1 MNELIQLLPKAELH
15 MHIEGSLE
23 PELMFKLAERN
34 GIELPYDSV
43 DELKAKYNFNNL
55 QEFLDIYYQGCAVL
69 QTEQDFYDLAWA
81 YLEKAKDDH
90 VVHTEIFYD
99 PQSHTNRGIPF
110 ETAINGLYR
119 AFDDAQNQLGISF
132 HIIACFLRHLPEQDA
147 LDLYPK
153 IFENRDKI
161 LGIGLDS
168 SEMGHPPEKYQKVFA
183 QAKKDGFK
191 VVAHAGEEGPAAYV
205 REAIDILQVDRIDH
219 GNRCLDDDILTAQ
232 IAKAGLALTVC
243 PLSNLKLQVVKDLKD
258 HPIKTMLN
266 KGLMATINSDDPAY
280 FGGYI
285 NDNFYQL
292 AEAVSLSD
300 DQIFT
305 LVENSF
311 KASFL
316 PESIKEIHL
325 KALNSF
331 GSHE

>member
-1 MNELIQLLPKAELH
+1 MNELIQMLPKAELH

-23 PELMFKLAERN
+23 PELMFKLAARN
-34 GIELPYDSV
+34 GIDLPYDSV
-43 DELKAKYNFNNL
+43 ADLQAKYDFNNL

-81 YLEKAKDDH
+81 YLERAKQDH

-99 PQSHTNRGIPF
+99 PQSHTDRGIPF
-110 ETAINGLYR
+110 DTAINGLYR
-119 AFDDAQNQLGISF
+119 AFNDAQEQLGISF

-147 LDLYPK
+147 IDLYPEILK
-153 IFENRDKI
+153 HQDKI

-168 SEMGHPPEKYQKVFA
+168 SELGHPPEKYQRVFA

-191 VVAHAGEEGPAAYV
+191 VVAHAGEEGPAEYV
-205 REAIDILQVDRIDH
+205 KQAIELLEVDRIDH
-219 GNRCLDDDILTAQ
+219 GNHCLDDDILTAQ
-232 IAKAGLALTVC
+232 IAHKNLALTVC
-243 PLSNLKLQVVKDLKD
+243 PLSNLKLKVVKDLTD
-258 HPIKTMLN
+258 HPIKTMLK

-285 NDNFYQL
+285 NANFYQL
-292 AEAVSLSD
+292 AEAVDLSD
-300 DQIFT
+300 DEIFT

-316 PESIKEIHL
+316 PDSIKAIHL
-325 KALNSF
+325 KALNAF
-331 GSHE
+331 G

>member
-1 MNELIQLLPKAELH
+1 

-23 PELMFKLAERN
+23 PELMFKLAARN
-34 GIELPYDSV
+34 GIDLPYDSV
-43 DELKAKYNFNNL
+43 AELQAKYDFNNL

-81 YLEKAKDDH
+81 YLERAKQDH

-99 PQSHTNRGIPF
+99 PQSHTDRGIPF
-110 ETAINGLYR
+110 DTAIKGLYR
-119 AFDDAQNQLGISF
+119 AFNDAQEQLGISF

-147 LDLYPK
+147 LDLYPEILK
-153 IFENRDKI
+153 HQDKI

-168 SEMGHPPEKYQKVFA
+168 SELGHPPEKYQRVFE

-191 VVAHAGEEGPAAYV
+191 VVAHAGEEGPAEYV
-205 REAIDILQVDRIDH
+205 KQAIELLDVDRIDH
-219 GNRCLDDDILTAQ
+219 GNHCLDDDILTAQ
-232 IAKAGLALTVC
+232 IAHKNLALTVC
-243 PLSNLKLQVVKDLKD
+243 PLSNLKLKVVKDLKD
-258 HPIKTMLN
+258 HPIKTMLK

-292 AEAVSLSD
+292 AEAVDLSD
-300 DQIFT
+300 DDIFT

-316 PESIKEIHL
+316 PDSIKAIHL
-325 KALNSF
+325 KALNAF
-331 GSHE
+331 G

>member
-1 MNELIQLLPKAELH
+1 MAELQ
-15 MHIEGSLE
+15 
-23 PELMFKLAERN
+23 
-34 GIELPYDSV
+34 
-43 DELKAKYNFNNL
+43 AKYDFNNL

-81 YLEKAKDDH
+81 YLERAKQDH

-99 PQSHTNRGIPF
+99 PQSHTDRGIPF
-110 ETAINGLYR
+110 DTAIKGLYR
-119 AFDDAQNQLGISF
+119 AFNDAQEQLGISF

-147 LDLYPK
+147 LDLYPEILK
-153 IFENRDKI
+153 HQDKI

-168 SEMGHPPEKYQKVFA
+168 SELGHPPEKYQRVFE

-191 VVAHAGEEGPAAYV
+191 VVAHAGEEGPAEYV
-205 REAIDILQVDRIDH
+205 KQAIELLDVDRIDH
-219 GNRCLDDDILTAQ
+219 GNHCLDDDILTAQ
-232 IAKAGLALTVC
+232 IAHKNLALTVC
-243 PLSNLKLQVVKDLKD
+243 PLSNLKLKVVKDLKD
-258 HPIKTMLN
+258 HPIKTMLK

-292 AEAVSLSD
+292 AEAVDLSD
-300 DQIFT
+300 DDIFT

-316 PESIKEIHL
+316 PDSIKAIHL
-325 KALNSF
+325 KALNAF
-331 GSHE
+331 G